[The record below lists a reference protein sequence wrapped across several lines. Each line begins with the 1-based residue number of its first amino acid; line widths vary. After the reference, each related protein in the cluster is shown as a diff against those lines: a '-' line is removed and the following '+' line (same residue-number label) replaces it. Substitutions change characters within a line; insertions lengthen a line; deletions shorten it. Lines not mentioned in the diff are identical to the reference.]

1 LRNDSERFNKA
12 GLAIV
17 VVGQGSVAKTKAFR
31 EQLALPFPLLADPR
45 RLAYTA
51 YDLLKMELRR
61 EAGLGRLAHT
71 VKAAVTYGAA
81 LSSDQDMKQLGGV
94 FVVGTD
100 GVIRF
105 AHRSD
110 SVTNVPRHD
119 ALLAAGARG

>member
-1 LRNDSERFNKA
+1 LRNDWQRFNTA
-12 GLAIV
+12 QIGIIAI
-17 VVGQGSVAKTKAFR
+17 GQGSVAKTKAFR

-51 YDLLKMELRR
+51 YNLLRMDLRR

-71 VKAAVTYGAA
+71 VKATLTYGAA
-81 LSSDQDMKQLGGV
+81 LSSDQDMRQLGGV

-100 GVIRF
+100 GLTRF
-105 AHRSD
+105 AHRSE

-119 ALLAAGARG
+119 ALLQAAQS